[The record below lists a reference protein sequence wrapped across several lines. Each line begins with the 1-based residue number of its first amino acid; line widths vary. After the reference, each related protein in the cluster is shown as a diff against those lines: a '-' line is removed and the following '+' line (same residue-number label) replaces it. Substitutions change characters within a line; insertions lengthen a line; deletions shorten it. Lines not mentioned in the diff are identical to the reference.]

1 MDVKLNFAA
10 ESGTAV
16 QSWTC
21 RLCFN
26 ILRLD
31 ADLFSVASTTLGR
44 PMMTPSQVTIPL
56 PSMSQES
63 VHEDLDDSSSPFYVE
78 TIKLYSILGRIV
90 STVYSPWSPQ
100 VASSDFE
107 RNENRSHI
115 QLSEAA
121 VMSFD
126 EELSDFEEGI
136 ATCLHWERGIGTRTS
151 LRKGSQY
158 LLQRQS
164 NVLRAR

>member
-1 MDVKLNFAA
+1 MDVKFNFAA

-21 RLCFN
+21 RPLFN
-26 ILRLD
+26 ILRLG

-44 PMMTPSQVTIPL
+44 PMMMPSQVTIPL

-63 VHEDLDDSSSPFYVE
+63 VHEDLDGSSSPFYVE

-100 VASSDFE
+100 GASCDPE

-115 QLSEAA
+115 QLNEAA

-136 ATCLHWERGIGTRTS
+136 VTCLHWKRGTSTRIS
-151 LRKGSQY
+151 LKKESQY

-164 NVLRAR
+164 NVLRTR